1 VSVSQVSL
9 LLLYSAMG
17 VYAMALV
24 AYSWGLAQPART
36 PAGPSSAALVYPHL
50 AAAIAPPTAAPGARP
65 GPAPRRA
72 WDVARAAPALTLI
85 GWLLHAAAALLR
97 GLSAGR
103 VPWANMFEFS
113 MTSTLIIVGVF
124 LLTQSR
130 LRLAFLGT
138 FVVGLMLVLLGV
150 GTVRYYVGP
159 APLPPA
165 LQSPWLVIHVLMAM
179 TATAYFALGFALSGL
194 VLARS
199 RLDSRARPGG
209 GLLARMAGGIPD
221 AGRLDSLA
229 HRMTVV
235 GFALWT
241 FTLVAGAVWAERAWG
256 RYWGW
261 DTKEVWTF
269 IIWVLY
275 AAYLHARSTRGW
287 SGTRSAWLAVVGF
300 SAVLF
305 NFGVVNVFFKGLH
318 SYSGL

>member
-1 VSVSQVSL
+1 MSLSQVSL
-9 LLLYSAMG
+9 VLLYSAMG

-24 AYSWGLAQPART
+24 AYAWGLARPARVPT
-36 PAGPSSAALVYPHL
+36 DFASAAVAYPHL
-50 AAAIAPPTAAPGARP
+50 AAVLAPSPTNAV
-65 GPAPRRA
+65 GPADPSLQGR
-72 WDVARAAPALTLI
+72 WDVARAAPALTFI
-85 GWLLHAAAALLR
+85 GWLLHAVAAILR
-97 GLSAGR
+97 GISAGR

-113 MTSTLIIVGVF
+113 MISTLIIVGVF
-124 LLTQSR
+124 LLVQRR
-130 LRLAFLGT
+130 LGIAFLGT
-138 FVVGLMLVLLGV
+138 FVVGLMLILLGV

-165 LQSPWLVIHVLMAM
+165 LQSPWLVIHVLVAM
-179 TATAYFALGFALSGL
+179 TATAFFALGFALSAL
-194 VLARS
+194 VLLRS
-199 RLDSRARPGG
+199 RLDSLERPPAGMIG
-209 GLLARMAGGIPD
+209 RVAAGLPD
-221 AGRLDSLA
+221 AGKLDSLA
-229 HRMTVV
+229 HRMTLV

-241 FTLVAGAVWAERAWG
+241 FTLIAGAVWAERAWG

-275 AAYLHARSTRGW
+275 AAYMHAKSTRGW
-287 SGTRSAWLAVVGF
+287 TGTRSAWLAVVGF

>member
-1 VSVSQVSL
+1 VSAAQVSL

-17 VYAMALV
+17 VYAIALV
-24 AYSWGLAQPART
+24 AYSWGLARMVPAS
-36 PAGPSSAALVYPHL
+36 AGTASAALAYPHL
-50 AAAIAPPTAAPGARP
+50 AAAITPSAPASGTGAAL
-65 GPAPRRA
+65 APQRG
-72 WDVARAAPALTLI
+72 WDVSGAAPALTLI

-124 LLTQSR
+124 LLAQSR
-130 LRLAFLGT
+130 LRLAFLGS

-150 GTVRYYVGP
+150 GTVGYYVAP

-179 TATAYFALGFALSGL
+179 TATAFFALGFALSAL
-194 VLARS
+194 VLARA
-199 RLDSRARPGG
+199 RLDSLARGG
-209 GLLARMAGGIPD
+209 GLLARVGAGIPD
-221 AGRLDSLA
+221 AVRLDSLA
-229 HRMTVV
+229 YRMTVV
-235 GFALWT
+235 GFSLWT

-287 SGTRSAWLAVVGF
+287 SGKRSAWLAAVGF

>member
-1 VSVSQVSL
+1 MSVAQASL

-36 PAGPSSAALVYPHL
+36 PAGLSSAALAYPHL
-50 AAAIAPPTAAPGARP
+50 AAAIAPSPAGPGTCT
-65 GPAPRRA
+65 GPAPRRG
-72 WDVARAAPALTLI
+72 WDVARAAPALTLV
-85 GWLLHAAAALLR
+85 GRLLHAAAALLR

-130 LRLAFLGT
+130 LGLGFLGT

-179 TATAYFALGFALSGL
+179 SATAFFALGFALSAL

-199 RLDSRARPGG
+199 RLDSRVRAGG
-209 GLLARMAGGIPD
+209 GLLARVGGGIPD
-221 AGRLDSLA
+221 AVRLDSLA

-235 GFALWT
+235 GFSLWT

-287 SGTRSAWLAVVGF
+287 SGTRSAWLAAVGF
-300 SAVLF
+300 SALLF